1 METMLDNGN
10 KDCGGSE
17 YGGGCEYSGSCEHGG
32 GCGHGGSGCNGG
44 SAPATVRLVDI
55 ARMAG
60 VSVGTVDRVIHNRG
74 KVSAENLARVNAVLQ
89 RVDYRPN
96 LIARSLASGRRYV
109 VAVVMPRFAAGEYWA
124 DFEAGVVRAEAEA
137 RRYNV
142 AVRRFR
148 FDQYDRASFEEVLAA
163 LREEPV
169 DGVLLA
175 TLFAERVIPFTAELD
190 GRGIPYVFVD
200 SDIPSCNRLAYFGTS
215 SFDAGAV
222 AARLL
227 CERLDPGADLVVG
240 KIVHRGDGGSNQCRE
255 RERGFRDYLRQ
266 HDFRGALHDV
276 ALRLG
281 DDAGNARR
289 LDDLFGCHPSV
300 AGAVTFNSTC
310 YILAGYL
317 AARGRHDVRLV
328 GYDVI
333 DRNRRMLADGVVTA
347 LVAQRPE
354 VQGYRGVMSL
364 CAWLVEGRRP
374 DGVNN
379 LPIDILLKENIPY
392 YTNNI
397 I

>member
-1 METMLDNGN
+1 MYDNDN
-10 KDCGGSE
+10 NPARNDAPDRKP
-17 YGGGCEYSGSCEHGG
+17 
-32 GCGHGGSGCNGG
+32 GHGGVREQASGSSRGD
-44 SAPATVRLVDI
+44 SATVRLVDI

-74 KVSAENLARVNAVLQ
+74 KVSETNLARINEVLR

-124 DFEAGVVRAEAEA
+124 DFEAGVARAETEA

-142 AVRRFR
+142 TVRRFC
-148 FDQYDRASFEEVLAA
+148 FDQYDRTSFDGLLAT
-163 LREEPV
+163 LRGETFDAAV
-169 DGVLLA
+169 LA
-175 TLFAERVIPFTAELD
+175 TLFAERVAPFTGELD
-190 GRGIPYVFVD
+190 RRGIPYVFVD
-200 SDIPSCNRLAYFGTS
+200 SDLPECNRLAYFGTS

-227 CERLDPGADLVVG
+227 FERLDPDADIVVG
-240 KIVHRGDGGSNQCRE
+240 KILHRGDGGSNQCRE
-255 RERGFRDYLRQ
+255 RERGFRDYLRR
-266 HDFRGALHDV
+266 HDFRGRLYDV
-276 ALRLG
+276 ALRL
-281 DDAGNARR
+281 DDEAYDNGCLDELFAR
-289 LDDLFGCHPSV
+289 HPSI

-317 AARGRHDVRLV
+317 AARPGRRVRLV

-333 DRNRRMLADGVVTA
+333 DRNRRMLAEGIVTA

-364 CAWLVEGRRP
+364 CGWLVEGRAP
-374 DGVNN
+374 ETVDN
-379 LPIDILLKENIPY
+379 LPIDILLKENISY

>member
-1 METMLDNGN
+1 MHENEQDPSVNTGTASGNGDG
-10 KDCGGSE
+10 K
-17 YGGGCEYSGSCEHGG
+17 
-32 GCGHGGSGCNGG
+32 
-44 SAPATVRLVDI
+44 SAAGTPATVRLVDI

-148 FDQYDRASFEEVLAA
+148 FDQYDRASFEETLAA

-255 RERGFRDYLRQ
+255 RERGFRDYLRR

-354 VQGYRGVMSL
+354 VQG
-364 CAWLVEGRRP
+364 
-374 DGVNN
+374 
-379 LPIDILLKENIPY
+379 
-392 YTNNI
+392 
-397 I
+397 